1 MKRNWQISKP
11 DSKIVENICKTI
23 NCSVFL
29 ASILVNRGIVSPKDI
44 NDFLNISLDNIRHPF
59 SIKEME
65 TAVKRIYNAVINHEK
80 ILIFGDYDVDGVTS
94 TAILMEFLRHTGA
107 DVSYYIPHRTK
118 EGYGLQVIHVFEIA
132 VPDKIGLIITVD
144 CGSSSHDAVKAAR
157 DAGIDIV
164 ITDHHIVPENLPE
177 AIALISP
184 KRADCSSGLE
194 DLAGVGVAFYLI
206 MSLRKF
212 LRDMNFWDSRPE
224 PNLKNL
230 CDLIALGTVADMVP
244 LVKENRI
251 FAKTGLDL
259 INTGNRIGISALIKA
274 GGSNKYPIDS
284 EDIAFRLAPRIN
296 ALGRVDHAKDAVELL
311 LTEDSGT
318 AGRIAQ
324 RMNLMN
330 ASRQNIE
337 KKIYEYIME
346 HVNNNPEILDNRSV
360 VLSHASWHEG
370 ILGIVASR
378 MVEKFNRPVVLFA
391 QKDGFAKGSGRSV
404 PGFDLYEG
412 LMACSDLLDTF
423 GGHSMAAGI
432 RIKIQNIDKF
442 REKFERTVTTTAKT
456 QNLLPAT
463 EIDCE
468 IRVND
473 INAEFIDEIESLKP
487 FGTGNPEPLFLAR
500 DIRVLSS
507 EFVGANHRKMALSQ
521 ASSCGEEKIL
531 NAIHFN
537 IDQSLSEKNFFETMV
552 FRLRWNR
559 WNGNKTIQAIIEDV

>member
-1 MKRNWQISKP
+1 MKKNWRIPEP
-11 DSKIVENICKTI
+11 DSKLVENICKTI

-29 ASILVNRGIVSPKDI
+29 ASILVNRGIVSSKDVH
-44 NDFLNISLDNIRHPF
+44 DFLNISLDNIRHPF
-59 SIKEME
+59 SIIDME
-65 TAVKRIYNAVINHEK
+65 IAVKRIYNAIINHEK

-94 TAILMEFLRHTGA
+94 TAILMEFLRHTGT

-118 EGYGLQVIHVFEIA
+118 EGYGLQETHIYDIA
-132 VPDKIGLIITVD
+132 IPDKIDLIITVD
-144 CGSSSHDAVKAAR
+144 CGSSSHDAVIAAR
-157 DAGIDIV
+157 NAGIDIV
-164 ITDHHIVPENLPE
+164 ITDHHIVPEKLPE
-177 AIALISP
+177 AIALVSP
-184 KRADCSSGLE
+184 KRADCNSGLE

-212 LRDMNFWDSRPE
+212 LRDMNFWNSHPE

-244 LVKENRI
+244 LVGENRI

-259 INTGNRIGISALIKA
+259 INSGNRIGISALIKA
-274 GGSNKYPIDS
+274 CGSNKYPIDS

-311 LTEDSGT
+311 LTEDSDT

-330 ASRQNIE
+330 TSRQNIE

-346 HVNNNPEILDNRSV
+346 HVNNNPEILQNRSV
-360 VLSHASWHEG
+360 VLSHHSWHEG

-391 QKDGFAKGSGRSV
+391 QKDGFAKGSARSV
-404 PGFDLYEG
+404 SGFNLYEG

-432 RIKIQNIDKF
+432 KIKIQNIEMF
-442 REKFERTVTTTAKT
+442 RQEFEKTVTARM
-456 QNLLPAT
+456 QDSLPLT
-463 EIDCE
+463 DIDCE
-468 IRVND
+468 IGFED
-473 INAEFIDEIESLKP
+473 INVELTDELESLKP
-487 FGTGNPEPLFLAR
+487 FGTGN
-500 DIRVLSS
+500 
-507 EFVGANHRKMALSQ
+507 
-521 ASSCGEEKIL
+521 
-531 NAIHFN
+531 
-537 IDQSLSEKNFFETMV
+537 
-552 FRLRWNR
+552 
-559 WNGNKTIQAIIEDV
+559 

>member
-1 MKRNWQISKP
+1 MKRNWHILKP
-11 DSKIVENICKTI
+11 DSRLVENICKTI
-23 NCSVFL
+23 NCSTFF
-29 ASILVNRGIVSPKDI
+29 ATILVNRDIISPQDVH
-44 NDFLNISLDNIRHPF
+44 DFLNISLDNIRHPF

-65 TAVKRIYNAVINHEK
+65 IAVKRIYNAIINHEK

-94 TAILMEFLRHTGA
+94 TAILMEFFRHTGA

-118 EGYGLQVIHVFEIA
+118 EGYGLQETHIYDIA
-132 VPDKIGLIITVD
+132 IPDKIDLIITVD
-144 CGSSSHDAVKAAR
+144 CGSSSHDAVRAAR

-164 ITDHHIVPENLPE
+164 ITDHHIVPEKLPE

-184 KRADCSSGLE
+184 KRADCNSGLE

-212 LRDMNFWDSRPE
+212 LRDMNFWDSHPE

-274 GGSNKYPIDS
+274 GSSNKYPIDS

-311 LTEDSGT
+311 LTEDSDT

-330 ASRQNIE
+330 ANRQNIE
-337 KKIYEYIME
+337 KKIYEYIIE
-346 HVNNNPEILDNRSV
+346 HVNNNPEIIHNRSI
-360 VLSHASWHEG
+360 VLSHHSWHEG

-378 MVEKFNRPVVLFA
+378 IVEKFNRPVVLFA
-391 QKDGFAKGSGRSV
+391 QKDGFAKGSARSV
-404 PGFDLYEG
+404 SGFNLYEG

-432 RIKIQNIDKF
+432 KIKIQNIDKF
-442 REKFERTVTTTAKT
+442 REKFEKTVKSTAMV
-456 QNLLPAT
+456 QDSLPLT

-468 IRVND
+468 IRFDD
-473 INAEFIDEIESLKP
+473 INVEFTDELESLKP
-487 FGTGNPEPLFLAR
+487 FGTGNPEPLFLVR
-500 DIRVLSS
+500 NIKVLSS
-507 EFVGANHRKMALSQ
+507 EIVGGNHRKMVLSQ
-521 ASSCGEEKIL
+521 ASCKEEKIL
-531 NAIHFN
+531 NAIQFN
-537 IDQSLSEKNFFETMV
+537 IDTNLSEKDFIETMV

-559 WNGNKTIQAIIEDV
+559 WNGNKTIQAIIEDI

>member
-1 MKRNWQISKP
+1 MKKNWRIPEPVSN
-11 DSKIVENICKTI
+11 IIENICKTI
-23 NCSVFL
+23 NCSFYF
-29 ASILVNRGIVSPKDI
+29 ASILVNRGIVSPKDVH
-44 NDFLNISLDNIRHPF
+44 DFLNISLDNIRHPF
-59 SIKEME
+59 SIIDMGI
-65 TAVKRIYNAVINHEK
+65 AVKRIYDAIINREK

-94 TAILMEFLRHTGA
+94 TAILTEFLRHTGA

-118 EGYGLQVIHVFEIA
+118 EGYSIQRTHIFEIA
-132 VPDKIGLIITVD
+132 IPDKIDLIITVD

-157 DAGIDIV
+157 DAGIDII
-164 ITDHHIVPENLPE
+164 ITDHHIVPEELPE

-184 KRADCSSGLE
+184 KRADCNSGLE

-259 INTGNRIGISALIKA
+259 INRGNRIGISALIKA

-311 LTEDSGT
+311 LTEDFDT

-330 ASRQNIE
+330 ATRQNIE

-346 HVNNNPEILDNRSV
+346 HVNNHPEILQNRSI
-360 VLSHASWHEG
+360 VLSHQSWHEG

-378 MVEKFNRPVVLFA
+378 MVEKFNRPVLLFA

-404 PGFDLYEG
+404 SGFNLYEG
-412 LMACSDLLDTF
+412 LKECSDLLDTF

-432 RIKIQNIDKF
+432 KIKIQNIDTF
-442 REKFERTVTTTAKT
+442 RKKFEKTVAAMSRIEDS
-456 QNLLPAT
+456 LPLT
-463 EIDCE
+463 DIDCE
-468 IRVND
+468 IGFED
-473 INAEFIDEIESLKP
+473 INVELTDELESLKP

-500 DIRVLSS
+500 NIKVLSS
-507 EFVGANHRKMALSQ
+507 EFVGGNHRKMALSQ
-521 ASSCGEEKIL
+521 ASCNKEKIL

-537 IDQSLSEKNFFETMV
+537 IDPYLPEKNFFETMV

-559 WNGNKTIQAIIEDV
+559 WNGNKTIQLIIEDV